1 MVDEEAITRD
11 ALRNRT
17 APSLLCER
25 ARSIPDQVAFRS
37 KHFGIYR
44 ERSFRDYALL
54 VARAAR
60 ALAGIGLTKGER
72 VAIMGDACEEWM
84 ICDLASQSLGA
95 IVYGIY
101 PTASAAEVEYQ
112 LRDGGA
118 VIFIAEDQEYVDK
131 ILPIID
137 RLPDMRAVIVIDD
150 SAMFDYDHRQ
160 AHELRKAG
168 RSGRKAILI
177 GWRRRSRKLARAIRP
192 SSFTR
197 PAPPAIPRAR

>member
-1 MVDEEAITRD
+1 MVDEAITRD

-25 ARSIPDQVAFRS
+25 ARNEPDRVAFRS

-60 ALAGIGLTKGER
+60 ALSGIGLAKGER

-112 LRDGGA
+112 LQDGGA
-118 VIFIAEDQEYVDK
+118 TIFIAEDQEYVDK

-137 RLPDMRAVIVIDD
+137 RLPRRARG
-150 SAMFDYDHRQ
+150 HRDRRFGDVRIRPPQ
-160 AHELRKAG
+160 AHEL
-168 RSGRKAILI
+168 
-177 GWRRRSRKLARAIRP
+177 
-192 SSFTR
+192 
-197 PAPPAIPRAR
+197 